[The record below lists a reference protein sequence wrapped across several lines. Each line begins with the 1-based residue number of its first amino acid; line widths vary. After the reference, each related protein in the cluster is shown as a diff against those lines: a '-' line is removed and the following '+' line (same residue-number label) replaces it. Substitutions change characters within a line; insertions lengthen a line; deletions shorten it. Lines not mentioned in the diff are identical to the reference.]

1 MRPLSGIYKGEKR
14 QSKGVIQWIKPAIW
28 HILSLTFL
36 IQHVYHQSGT
46 YALSLSLGIG
56 SMG

>member
-1 MRPLSGIYKGEKR
+1 MYPLSDIYKGEKT
-14 QSKGVIQWIKPAIW
+14 IKRSDPMDKTCHMA
-28 HILSLTFL
+28 HSFSLL
-36 IQHVYHQSGT
+36 LKQHVYHQSGT